1 MKHHKIFETVYGK
14 WQVSVNYHMAL
25 HIPEVIAD
33 YGPPQVYWC
42 FFYERMNGM
51 LSDISCNNRN
61 IELQILNRIFQ
72 RFTLDDE
79 YLGTVPQEC
88 EDDSNTKALRRL
100 KVSNACEVIRTI
112 MSSSNTRQC
121 SPF

>member
-1 MKHHKIFETVYGK
+1 MPIVELITKPVFNEDDNLKLYRLLHEHHKIFETVHGK

-51 LSDISCNNRN
+51 LSDF
-61 IELQILNRIFQ
+61 L
-72 RFTLDDE
+72 
-79 YLGTVPQEC
+79 
-88 EDDSNTKALRRL
+88 
-100 KVSNACEVIRTI
+100 
-112 MSSSNTRQC
+112 
-121 SPF
+121 

>member
-1 MKHHKIFETVYGK
+1 
-14 WQVSVNYHMAL
+14 
-25 HIPEVIAD
+25 
-33 YGPPQVYWC
+33 
-42 FFYERMNGM
+42 MNGM

-88 EDDSNTKALRRL
+88 EDDSYTKALRRL
-100 KVSNACEVIRTI
+100 KVSNACE
-112 MSSSNTRQC
+112 SNQ
-121 SPF
+121 